1 VTHLNEALQL
11 TLFAVGILITS
22 SLDDAFIDL
31 LAMAAVFVANWQLWE
46 VAQFEPSSKATR
58 ILGRIS

>member
-1 VTHLNEALQL
+1 MTHLNDALLL

-46 VAQFEPSSKATR
+46 VAQFEPSPKATR